1 MKRRKLMFFCLAALT
16 LLGSVQVVAKNSTSG
31 EADSL
36 AVAEAAS
43 QMAKK
48 TNESLG
54 LFGLAYLCIN
64 AKINL
69 FGVNFTS
76 LKPGR
81 SSYELGYMS
90 DFKEHAIHKLDI
102 GLNYTLY
109 KNL

>member
-1 MKRRKLMFFCLAALT
+1 MFFCLAALT
-16 LLGSVQVVAKNSTSG
+16 LLGSAQVAAKDSMLG

-36 AVAEAAS
+36 VVAEAAN
-43 QMAKK
+43 QVAKK
-48 TNESLG
+48 TNEFLG
-54 LFGLAYLCIN
+54 LFGLTYLCTN
-64 AKINL
+64 AKTNL